1 MDYTTLPERID
12 AYLSKHATKDSYHW
26 QGRSVIMPSGSGKSY
41 YVESVQKKVE
51 WLDADPIMWAVGAMP
66 PPKGKDRSGL
76 TWEKDEDEIMK
87 RCDKVTDLLKKKRL
101 WVMGAT
107 WWSMK
112 KIDAIVVLP
121 KNLNKK
127 YLAAKENAFADDY
140 YEKELEPY
148 IKNTLLPQA
157 KKESIAVHSSIEA
170 VVKYIRSVDSP
181 YE

>member
-1 MDYTTLPERID
+1 
-12 AYLSKHATKDSYHW
+12 
-26 QGRSVIMPSGSGKSY
+26 
-41 YVESVQKKVE
+41 
-51 WLDADPIMWAVGAMP
+51 
-66 PPKGKDRSGL
+66 
-76 TWEKDEDEIMK
+76 
-87 RCDKVTDLLKKKRL
+87 
-101 WVMGAT
+101 
-107 WWSMK
+107 MK